1 MKNPREVA
9 LELVENG
16 LVDAYDMLVAALKF
30 MSNHNV
36 EEMLHAN
43 EYVVEED
50 FEEVE
55 EVEEVEK

>member
-16 LVDAYDMLVAALKF
+16 LVDVHDMLVAALKF

-43 EYVVEED
+43 EFVVEED
-50 FEEVE
+50 LDEIE
-55 EVEEVEK
+55 

>member
-16 LVDAYDMLVAALKF
+16 LVDPHVMLVAALKF

-43 EYVVEED
+43 EFVVDED
-50 FEEVE
+50 HEEVE
-55 EVEEVEK
+55 E